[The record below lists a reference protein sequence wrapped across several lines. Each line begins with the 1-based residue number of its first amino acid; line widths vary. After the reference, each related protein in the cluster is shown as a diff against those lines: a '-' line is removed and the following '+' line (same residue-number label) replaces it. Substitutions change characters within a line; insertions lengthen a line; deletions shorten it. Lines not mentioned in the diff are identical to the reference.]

1 MSDQIENWFKEHRD
15 LLDQETPPKGHAE
28 RFAERLKTS
37 STSTNHNKWI
47 WAAAAMVAVLI
58 AASFILGRSSG
69 SAVVEID
76 NTLSSVSSEMAE
88 VEDHFARQVAMKME
102 HMRSFE
108 HNEEN
113 GQVQKNLLILDQLEN
128 EYELLKSDLEENPKD
143 ERVINSMIMN
153 YRVRIKVMDR
163 MLEALASMNKNT
175 RTDEE
180 IHI

>member
-1 MSDQIENWFKEHRD
+1 MSDQIENWFKENRE
-15 LLDQETPPKGHAE
+15 LLDQEAPPKGHAE
-28 RFAERLKTS
+28 RFTDRLDAS
-37 STSTNHNKWI
+37 STNTKQSKWM

-58 AASFILGRSSG
+58 AASFLLGRSSG
-69 SAVVEID
+69 STVVEMD
-76 NTLSSVSSEMAE
+76 NTLSSVSLEMAE
-88 VEDHFARQVAMKME
+88 VEDHFASQVAIKME

-108 HNEEN
+108 HNEGN
-113 GQVQKNLLILDQLEN
+113 GQVQKNLLILDKLEN